1 MVRWHSFQS
10 SERPDFLFK
19 KCLTSNKPE
28 VIVSDAGMPL
38 ASMSCGQLQVVRKL
52 ALVTLTGCMERYCP
66 THRSGWNWEL
76 PKFIK
81 KIKTPDYKG
90 KTRTNTVPS
99 LSMIRDSSLWFA
111 DKKVFGVPLVLLL
124 QRNGQTLPTSIQSAL
139 KWLRLNALDQVMT
152 PY

>member
-1 MVRWHSFQS
+1 M
-10 SERPDFLFK
+10 SE
-19 KCLTSNKPE
+19 
-28 VIVSDAGMPL
+28 AGGTAL

-90 KTRTNTVPS
+90 EQMSAAISTRCSHNQLYFF
-99 LSMIRDSSLWFA
+99 LSRTHA
-111 DKKVFGVPLVLLL
+111 DKKIFGVPLVLLL
-124 QRNGQTLPTSIQSAL
+124 QRTGQAIPLPIQAAI
-139 KWLRLNALDQVMT
+139 KWLKLHAVDQVIRIYS
-152 PY
+152 PFARGRPLSCVSLALAGGNIP